1 MLETTEKI
9 VSHYQVGDYKV
20 IIIFLIVSLAFNAFS
35 ILNAYHA
42 IRKRRVTDLESIIES
57 QYISSDFKKMLRED
71 IESEHFKVVYGVR
84 ASKDLIEKTFMLH
97 NNLDGKISFAHF
109 ARAIKIYP
117 KVIRDSNNKYQFKI
131 GLWDIAFGLYHL
143 ISGIV
148 ITLAGIITLI
158 IQIITDPLVLSE
170 YNILLPLIVVA
181 GGIYMLFMSGPYYS
195 LMVINRSLKSNT

>member
-20 IIIFLIVSLAFNAFS
+20 IIIFLIVSLAYNALS

-42 IRKRRVTDLESIIES
+42 IRKRRVADLECIIES

-84 ASKDLIEKTFMLH
+84 ASKDLIEKTFILH
-97 NNLDGKISFAHF
+97 NTLDGKISFAHF
-109 ARAIKIYP
+109 ARAIKMYP
-117 KVIRDSNNKYQFKI
+117 KVIKDSNNKYQFKI
-131 GLWDIAFGLYHL
+131 GLWDHAFGLYHF
-143 ISGIV
+143 IIGIV
-148 ITLAGIITLI
+148 ISLAGIII
-158 IQIITDPLVLSE
+158 MIMQIITDPLVLSG
-170 YNILLPLIVVA
+170 YTILFPLIMVTV
-181 GGIYMLFMSGPYYS
+181 GIYMLFMSGPYYS